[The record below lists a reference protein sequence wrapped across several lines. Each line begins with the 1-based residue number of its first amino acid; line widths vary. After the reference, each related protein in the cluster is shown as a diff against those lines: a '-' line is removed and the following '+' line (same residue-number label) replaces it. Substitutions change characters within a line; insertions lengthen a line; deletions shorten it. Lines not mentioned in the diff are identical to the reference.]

1 MVNVNYSLVGANGDE
16 ITFDYSEFI
25 LNQNFVGFGI
35 PPAQVR
41 IENSAGDGG
50 VFRHSKRGVR
60 DVDLPITVLGTD
72 RNAVQT
78 KLRRLSRLLQD
89 TSGPTKIKATYSSGE
104 SLTLDAHYVGGAESQ
119 WGADAGLVWNK
130 WVLSFQCPNPYWESD
145 ALEEFRV
152 TTGNTGRGLLP
163 QLSKLKVTSSQVY
176 GVITVD
182 NSGDVPAYPVW
193 FVRGPISDVVISNGT
208 QSFSFT
214 ETVNDGETITVNTAT
229 GEVTDDLGTNRYS
242 ILGPAPKLFRIDPG
256 VSSIS
261 VNGVAATEA
270 AEVRL
275 DYSPLYEVVH

>member
-1 MVNVNYSLVGANGDE
+1 MVTYSLVGANGDTIE
-16 ITFDYSEFI
+16 FDYSSYV
-25 LNQNFVGFGI
+25 LNPDFVGFGI
-35 PPAQVR
+35 PPAEVR

-60 DVDLPITVLGTD
+60 NVDLAVTILGSTQAD
-72 RNAVQT
+72 VQT

-89 TSGPTKIKATYSSGE
+89 TSGPTVIKATYDTGE
-104 SLTLDAHYVGGAESQ
+104 SVTLEAHYVGGAESR
-119 WGADAGLVWNK
+119 WGSDGGKIWNR
-130 WVLSFQCPNPYWESD
+130 WGLSFQCPNPYWQSD
-145 ALEEFRV
+145 TLEEFTV

-193 FVRGPISDVVISNGT
+193 FVRGPISDVVISNGD
-208 QSFSFT
+208 QSFSFV
-214 ETVNDGETITVNTAT
+214 ESVADGETITVNTAT
-229 GEVTDDLGTNRYS
+229 GKVTDDLGTNRYS
-242 ILGPAPKLFRIDPG
+242 ILGPAPKLFRIEPG

-261 VNGVAATEA
+261 VNGVAATAA

>member
-16 ITFDYSEFI
+16 IEFDYSTYV
-25 LNQNFVGFGI
+25 LNPNFVGFGI

-50 VFRHSKRGVR
+50 VFRHSKRGIR
-60 DVDLPITVLGTD
+60 DVDLPITVFGTD
-72 RNAVQT
+72 RADVQT

-89 TSGPTKIKATYSSGE
+89 TSGPTKIKANYSDGE
-104 SLTLDAHYVGGAESQ
+104 SLTLTAHYVGGAESQ
-119 WGADAGLVWNK
+119 WGTDAGLVWNK
-130 WVLSFQCPNPYWESD
+130 WVLSFQCPNPYWESND
-145 ALEEFRV
+145 LEEFSV

-163 QLSKLKVTSSQVY
+163 QLSKLRVTSSQVY

-182 NSGDVPAYPVW
+182 NQGDVPAYPTW
-193 FVRGPISDVVISNGT
+193 FIRGPISDVEISNGT

-214 ETVNDGETITVNTAT
+214 ESVADGETITVNTAT

-242 ILGPAPKLFRIDPG
+242 ILGPAPKLFRIEPG

-261 VNGVAATEA
+261 VNGVAATAA

>member
-16 ITFDYSEFI
+16 ITFDYSSYV
-25 LNQNFVGFGI
+25 LNPNFVGFGI

-50 VFRHSKRGVR
+50 VWRHSKRGVR
-60 DVDLPITVLGTD
+60 DVDLPITVFGTD
-72 RNAVQT
+72 RNDVQT

-89 TSGPTKIKATYSSGE
+89 TSGATTIKATYSSGV
-104 SLTLDAHYVGGAESQ
+104 SLSLEAHYVGGAESQ
-119 WGADAGLVWNK
+119 WGTDAGLVWNK
-130 WVLSFQCPNPYWESD
+130 WVLSFQCPNPYWQSD

-182 NSGDVPAYPVW
+182 NEGDVPAYPVW
-193 FVRGPISDVVISNGT
+193 YVRGPISDVVISNGT

-242 ILGPAPKLFRIDPG
+242 ILGPAPKLFRIEPG

-261 VNGVAATEA
+261 VNGVAATQA

>member
-1 MVNVNYSLVGANGDE
+1 LVNVNYSLVGANGDE
-16 ITFDYSEFI
+16 ISFDYSTYV

-50 VFRHSKRGVR
+50 VWRHSKRGVR

-72 RNAVQT
+72 RNDVQT

-89 TSGPTKIKATYSSGE
+89 TSGPTTIKATYSSGE
-104 SLTLDAHYVGGAESQ
+104 SLTLEAHYVGGAESQ
-119 WGADAGLVWNK
+119 WGTDAGLVWNK

-145 ALEEFRV
+145 DLEEFRV

-163 QLSKLKVTSSQVY
+163 QLSKLRVTSSQVY

-182 NSGDVPAYPVW
+182 NEGDVPAYPTW
-193 FVRGPISDVVISNGT
+193 FIRGPISDVEISNGT
-208 QSFSFT
+208 QSFSFV
-214 ETVNDGETITVNTAT
+214 ESVADGETITVNTAT
-229 GEVTDDLGTNRYS
+229 GQVTDDLGTNRYS

-261 VNGVAATEA
+261 VNGVAATQA

-275 DYSPLYEVVH
+275 DYLPLYEVVH